1 MSELKIIDLHVS
13 IDDKKILNGV
23 NLTIRQGEVHAIM
36 GPNGTGKSTL
46 AYTLMGHPSYIVNS
60 GETLF
65 KGKNILKL
73 PTDERSRMGLFL
85 AFQYPVSIPGVTV
98 ANFLRTAVNAR
109 RKAVDPNDKGIA
121 IPEFRRLLKEKMEML
136 KMDQSFAG
144 RYLNEGFS
152 GGEKKR
158 AEVLQMAILQPEIA
172 ILDETDSGLDI
183 DALKI
188 VSEGVNLLR
197 SQNIGVLLIT
207 HYQRM
212 LNYIK
217 PDEVHIMMG
226 GTIVESGGPDLALHL
241 EEQGYDWVREKYEN
255 GTVTA

>member
-1 MSELKIIDLHVS
+1 MSELS
-13 IDDKKILNGV
+13 IKNLKVNIEDKQILKGV
-23 NLTIRQGEVHAIM
+23 NLSVKQGEVHAIM

-46 AYTLMGHPSYIVNS
+46 AYTLMGHPTYTVSEGSIV
-60 GETLF
+60 F
-65 KGKNILKL
+65 KGQNLIDLA
-73 PTDERSRMGLFL
+73 TDERSRLGLFL

-98 ANFLRTAVNAR
+98 ANFLRTALNAR
-109 RKAVDPNDKGIA
+109 RKSSNPEDKGIS
-121 IPEFRRLLKEKMEML
+121 IPEFRKLLLDKMSML
-136 KMDQSFAG
+136 KMDPSFAG
-144 RYLNEGFS
+144 RYLNDGFS

-183 DALKI
+183 DALKV

-217 PDEVHIMMG
+217 PDYVHVMMNG
-226 GTIVESGGPDLALHL
+226 RIVESGGAELALHL
-241 EEQGYDWVREKYEN
+241 EEHGYDWVREKYEN
-255 GTVTA
+255 GAN